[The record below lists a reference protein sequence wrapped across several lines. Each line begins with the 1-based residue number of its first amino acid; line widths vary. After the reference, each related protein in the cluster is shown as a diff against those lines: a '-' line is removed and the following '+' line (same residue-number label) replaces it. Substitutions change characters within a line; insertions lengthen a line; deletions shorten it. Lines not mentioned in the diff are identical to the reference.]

1 MIPDSAEQDGG
12 SPRWR
17 YLLLAALILVVTAAV
32 LAGLWQVPRLF
43 PQLIE
48 PLTPVASPTATLLPA
63 TATPAVLQPTI
74 TGLSAVADD
83 AAQTITFRLEAKVP
97 PDRQIAEAILWYD
110 TTAGHRLQ
118 RTSGPL
124 SDSVAISY
132 QLDAAQEGL
141 TTTLSSPDLDYWWW
155 VRDTTGESVRAGG
168 TVALGPALQ
177 TLVVTPTLEPP
188 PIGFTWTVSTTQ
200 HFRFH
205 YLPDSAAERDLV
217 QIGVLAEEALARTSS
232 VLQVEFDGQMDVYL
246 VPRVFWQGA
255 ATYGDKVQLISYL
268 DRNYTSAEPWSYFT
282 HEGTHALAQ
291 DLIEEK
297 PEGGGPDGVL
307 VEGLAVWATGGHY
320 RQEPIDAW
328 AAVAATSSDYIPLA
342 DLRAGPFYD
351 FQHEI
356 SYLEAGSFVK
366 YLIERYGL
374 DSFKELYGL
383 ATGDATHDDELVQR
397 LYGRSYAQLESDW
410 LETLKELS
418 PTPEQAETWQLEI
431 RSFDLMRRYETEL
444 DPDARVLPAKPP
456 TEWTTDTLQIFLH
469 RTEEPVNVALE
480 TTLIAS
486 QDRLHNGD
494 LSDASAL
501 LDDVEAALDSSEALE
516 RPSLRSRLA
525 ILELLHEQDRAILL
539 ADASSY
545 LDTVNSTYTV
555 SPSIE
560 TTLQLLF
567 TSYDQEVMSLDLSG
581 DGLNAQ
587 GAVMVHA
594 QVAAGSCADDGQP
607 YTQTFTQTPDG
618 WLMSSRQPTE
628 AVLSPLPAG
637 GG

>member
-1 MIPDSAEQDGG
+1 MIPNSAEQGAG
-12 SPRWR
+12 SVRWR
-17 YLLLAALILVVTAAV
+17 YLLLAALILIVTAAI

-43 PQLIE
+43 PQLVE
-48 PLTPVASPTATLLPA
+48 PLTPVASPTATLVPA
-63 TATPAVLQPTI
+63 TATPAVLRPAT
-74 TGLSAVADD
+74 TEMSAVADD
-83 AAQTITFRLEAKVP
+83 AAETITFHLEAQVP

-110 TTAGHRLQ
+110 TEAGHRLQ
-118 RTSGPL
+118 HSSGPL
-124 SDSVAISY
+124 SDSVAITY
-132 QLDAAQEGL
+132 QLDAAHEGL
-141 TTTLSSPDLDYWWW
+141 TTTLSSPGLDYWWW
-155 VRDTTGESVRAGG
+155 VCDTTGESVRAGG

-188 PIGFTWTVSTTQ
+188 PIDFAWTVSTTQ
-200 HFRFH
+200 HFEFH

-217 QIGVLAEEALARTSS
+217 QIGALAEEALARTSS
-232 VLQVEFDGQMDVYL
+232 VLQVEFDGQMNVYL
-246 VPRVFWQGA
+246 VPRVFWQGG

-291 DLIEEK
+291 DLIEQK
-297 PEGGGPDGVL
+297 AEGGGPDGVL

-328 AAVAATSSDYIPLA
+328 AAVIAASSDYIPLA

-383 ATGDATHDDELVQR
+383 ATGDPTHDDELVQQ

-410 LETLKELS
+410 LEKLSRLS
-418 PTPEQAETWQLEI
+418 PSPEQAEAWQLEI

-444 DPDARVLPAKPP
+444 DPDARILPAKPP

-469 RTEEPVNVALE
+469 RSGEPANVALE
-480 TTLIAS
+480 TALIAS
-486 QDRLHNGD
+486 QDQLQSGD
-494 LSDASAL
+494 LDDASAL
-501 LDDVEAALDSSEALE
+501 LDDVEAALDSSEGLD
-516 RPSLRSRLA
+516 RPSLQSRLA

-539 ADASSY
+539 ADASGY
-545 LDTVNSTYTV
+545 LDTVTSTYAAG
-555 SPSIE
+555 PSIE
-560 TTLQLLF
+560 TTLQLPF
-567 TSYDQEVMSLDLSG
+567 TSYDQEVMRLDVAD
-581 DGLNAQ
+581 DGLTAE
-587 GAVMVHA
+587 GVVMVHA
-594 QVAAGSCADDGQP
+594 AVAAGSFADDGQL
-607 YTQTFTQTPDG
+607 YAVTFTHAPEG

-628 AVLSPLPAG
+628 LVLSPLPAG